1 MTTVDQVVA
10 QQNVNSKARV
20 SQFEQARI
28 NIFWFANNFHWIA
41 LISVVIPAQVAVY
54 FGNANKAANLPL
66 VLVGGTLAAFIVNP
80 LTGSLS
86 DYVKSKLGRRRPF
99 MIFGT
104 IVNVLVL
111 VAFAFLGQTFVTTP
125 LSVPSIGA
133 MALLFL
139 LLQISNNFANAPWSA
154 IIADK
159 VPATQRGSASGWFGI
174 MTLLGTIAGFLF
186 AGALVTYGNQPIDAT
201 FRANFAHQ
209 IFIFYLALASVQ
221 AILVLVTVLTVH
233 EEPSLNPP
241 AFTWN
246 DFLRRFR
253 LEVRRYPDF
262 TWVLLTRV
270 LVMSGIWAVNNFL
283 LYYFSDILKV
293 SNASNAV
300 STQFFP
306 IVLGTSVITTFLGGV
321 LSDRYGRKI
330 MVYISGAMMTIT
342 CILFIVTSNLGAG
355 VAYPAALIAGAFF
368 GLGYGAYTS
377 VDWALATD
385 VLPTAD
391 QYGKD
396 MGIWS
401 AAGIIPQV
409 IGILLGSVI
418 ITTIRNSGIGL
429 SIGYSAL
436 FGVVVILFG
445 LGTFLVSRVKGAR

>member
-1 MTTVDQVVA
+1 MATVDQSLI
-10 QQNVNSKARV
+10 QQGAGATGRV
-20 SQFEQARI
+20 SQAEQIRI

-54 FGNANKAANLPL
+54 FGSANKSANLPL
-66 VLVGGTLAAFIVNP
+66 VLVGGTLAAFLVNP

-86 DYVKSKLGRRRPF
+86 DYIKSKLGRRRPF
-99 MIFGT
+99 MIAGT

-111 VAFAFLGQTFVTTP
+111 VAFAFVGQNFVRTP
-125 LSVPSIGA
+125 LSVPSITS

-139 LLQISNNFANAPWSA
+139 ALEISNNFANAPWSA

-159 VPATQRGSASGWFGI
+159 VPPNQRGSASGWFGI

-186 AGALVTYGNQPIDAT
+186 AGTLVTYGNQKIDDT

-209 IFIFYLALASVQ
+209 IFIFYLALAAVQ
-221 AILVLVTVLTVH
+221 GTLVLITVLTVK
-233 EEPSLNPP
+233 EQPSLNPP
-241 AFTWN
+241 PFTWS
-246 DFLRRFR
+246 DFLKRFR
-253 LEVRRYPDF
+253 LEARRYPDF

-270 LVMSGIWAVNNFL
+270 LVMTGIWAVNNFL
-283 LYYFSDILKV
+283 LYYFGDILKLQ
-293 SNASNAV
+293 NASGTL
-300 STQFFP
+300 STEFFP
-306 IVLGTSVITTFLGGV
+306 IVLGSSLITTFLGGV

-342 CILFIVTSNLGAG
+342 CLLFIIASTLNTS
-355 VAYPAALIAGAFF
+355 AAFLAAIIAGAFF

-385 VLPTAD
+385 VLPSAE

-409 IGILLGSVI
+409 LGIVLGGII
-418 ITTIRNSGIGL
+418 ITTIRNSSIGL
-429 SIGYSAL
+429 VGGYSVL
-436 FGVVVILFG
+436 FGVVVLLFA
-445 LGTFLVSRVKGAR
+445 LGTILVSRVKGAR